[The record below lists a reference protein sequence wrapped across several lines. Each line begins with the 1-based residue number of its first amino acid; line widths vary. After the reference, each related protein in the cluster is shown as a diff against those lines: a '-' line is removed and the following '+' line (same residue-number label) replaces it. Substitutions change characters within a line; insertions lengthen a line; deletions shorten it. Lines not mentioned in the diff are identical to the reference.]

1 MSAAVGR
8 VLRTETSTESRPRGC
23 RALVPSNR
31 AIVSCCRTRPTGRAA
46 DAGMTESYEAI
57 PIGPGH
63 NGLDCAVYLA
73 PAARHKAA
81 REILWDAWQ

>member
-1 MSAAVGR
+1 
-8 VLRTETSTESRPRGC
+8 
-23 RALVPSNR
+23 
-31 AIVSCCRTRPTGRAA
+31 
-46 DAGMTESYEAI
+46 MTESYEAI

-81 REILWDAWQ
+81 REILWDAWR